1 MYWFESDVVRATLQ
15 RPSSSVSQLSV
26 PSPLVVRQRITTSA
40 FSTFWSRESRILT
53 VTVPSQRDRSRF
65 RREYEYQAPD
75 PLKVGGAV
83 VVVETGLVVVGL
95 GVVVVVVAIVVVVV
109 VTSTVVV
116 VETSPPLPPE
126 PPVVVEVPTRKSAV
140 HSGGAGRTLMHS
152 DWLACSDEAA
162 AAM

>member
-1 MYWFESDVVRATLQ
+1 MYWFESEVVSETSQ
-15 RPSSSVSQLSV
+15 RPSPLVSQSSV
-26 PSPLVVRQRITTSA
+26 PSPFAVRHRITTSA
-40 FSTFWSRESRILT
+40 FSRFRLRGFTDADGDRTL
-53 VTVPSQRDRSRF
+53 RSRPALVLPA
-65 RREYEYQAPD
+65 YEYQAPD
-75 PLKVGGAV
+75 PLKAGGAV

-95 GVVVVVVAIVVVVV
+95 GVVIVVVAVVVVVV

-152 DWLACSDEAA
+152 D
-162 AAM
+162 